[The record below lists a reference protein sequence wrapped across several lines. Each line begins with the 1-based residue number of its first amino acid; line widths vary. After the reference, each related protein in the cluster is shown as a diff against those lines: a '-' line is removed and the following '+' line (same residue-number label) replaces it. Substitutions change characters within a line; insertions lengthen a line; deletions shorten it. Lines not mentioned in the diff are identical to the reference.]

1 MDKLVGGGGWRNEG
15 AFGMVISQRAWMHGS
30 KWKSDRTEQDV
41 LIKIQRGDIDAR
53 ALYFVVGPK
62 ILLQRL
68 CSRESRTRD
77 ATFLRPGKISHI

>member
-41 LIKIQRGDIDAR
+41 LIKI
-53 ALYFVVGPK
+53 
-62 ILLQRL
+62 
-68 CSRESRTRD
+68 
-77 ATFLRPGKISHI
+77 